1 MSADSGTASARA
13 RFGRAEILFAD
24 PVPAHP
30 LLDGL
35 VEIGRGEYSVVLDA
49 GDGQRVFKLVSSPA
63 DYFYYTADDRPRGPH
78 FPRIHHDHGVIGR
91 ASSGHLLHLL
101 DMERLYPITADSPA
115 GAAAEALIEAY
126 WVACQRWANL
136 GADMGRMALF
146 DLIESPP
153 DTVVGSLRDALR
165 LLAGFIE
172 AYQVMPDILSEGNL
186 LVRADGTLVFSDPV
200 FLG

>member
-1 MSADSGTASARA
+1 MPSDAGTASARA

-24 PVPAHP
+24 AVPPHP

-35 VEIGRGEYSVVLDA
+35 VEIGRGEYSIVLDA

-78 FPRIHHDHGVIGR
+78 FPRVHHDHGVIGR
-91 ASSGHLLHLL
+91 ASNGHLLHLL
-101 DMERLYPITADSPA
+101 DMERLYPIVAGSPA
-115 GAAAEALIEAY
+115 EAAGDALTEAY
-126 WVACQRWANL
+126 WGACQKWANL
-136 GADMGRMALF
+136 GPDMGRMALF

-153 DTVVGSLRDALR
+153 AKVAGSLLDALR
-165 LLAGFIE
+165 ALAVFIE